1 LTTKSSH
8 KCRWIASATLCATL
22 ASLGAAAQLNPL
34 ARGGIPD
41 PAALG
46 GRWNGA
52 NLERRSNCSA
62 TQNDGPHGTYA
73 EYFVSIDRI
82 NNLMGINENAIT
94 GLSCTY
100 LGSYRQFASPQWSG
114 TYDCT
119 DGKHGDFQS
128 QSFLVT
134 PNEMSIRL
142 TIKLST
148 SETCDVDAIL
158 GGSRF

>member
-1 LTTKSSH
+1 MTTKSSH

-52 NLERRSNCSA
+52 NLERRSNCA
-62 TQNDGPHGTYA
+62 APQNNGDRGTYA
-73 EYFVSIDRI
+73 QYDISIEQGFI
-82 NNLMGINENAIT
+82 GIQESGIT
-94 GLSCTY
+94 GLACTY
-100 LGSYRQFASPQWSG
+100 FGPYQQDGTNRQASG
-114 TYDCT
+114 TYTCS
-119 DGKHGDFQS
+119 DGKRGDFTAS
-128 QSFLVT
+128 SFLVT

-142 TIKLST
+142 DIKLNT
-148 SETCDVDAIL
+148 SESCSIDAIL

>member
-1 LTTKSSH
+1 LTAKSSH
-8 KCRWIASATLCATL
+8 KCRWLWSATLCATL
-22 ASLGAAAQLNPL
+22 ASLGAAAQSNPL
-34 ARGGIPD
+34 AREGIPD

-62 TQNDGPHGTYA
+62 TQNDGVHGTYA
-73 EYFVSIDRI
+73 EYLVSIDRI
-82 NNLMGINENAIT
+82 NAIMGITENAIT

-100 LGSYRQFASPQWSG
+100 LGSYRQVASPQWSG
-114 TYDCT
+114 SYNCT
-119 DGKHGDFQS
+119 DGKRGDFQS

-142 TIKLST
+142 TIKLNT
-148 SETCDVDAIL
+148 SETCDVDAVL